1 VISGVVFGD
10 LDGGGTRSPG
20 EAGLSGWT
28 VYLDANLNGSLDAG
42 EASTASAADGSYS
55 LAADPGFY
63 FVREVPKP
71 GFQRTAP
78 AGGDH
83 ALLIVSG
90 VARTGI
96 DFGNQPIVPG
106 TISGVVFRDAD
117 SDGLRGAGEGGLSG
131 WTVYLDTNFNEAPD
145 AGEPSAISAADGS
158 YRIAASPGFYLVR
171 EVVKPSYLL
180 TSPATNAQF
189 ADLTAGRAVTN
200 LNFGNY
206 SPLPPAAISG
216 VVYADADG
224 DGVRD
229 AGEGPLAGWT
239 VYLDADGDGSLDAG
253 EASHVTD
260 ATGLYSFSVAGG
272 SYTVRQ
278 VAQAGYHQTAPASG
292 AYAVT
297 VADGDTAAGRD
308 FGNRPAAVVGDG
320 TISGVVYADADGDG
334 TRDAGEPALAGWT
347 VFLDRNLNGVRE
359 AGEPAA
365 TTDAVGAYSF
375 TVEAGTYVV
384 REVVQAGYAQ
394 TAPASVAYIVTAS
407 SASPATGRDFG
418 NAPPAP
424 SGKGT
429 ISGVVYDDAD
439 GDGTRDAGEE
449 GLPNWEVYLDLN
461 GSGAPEPGEPAARSD
476 ASGAYSFAVDPGT
489 YTVREVVQAGYGRTA
504 PASGS
509 HSVAVAAGGDSPGRD
524 FGNRPLGADDGAIAG
539 TVFLDVDRDGLRDEG
554 EPGQAG
560 WTVYLDLNFNGAL
573 DASEPAAVT
582 GPAGGYAFD
591 VSPGFYIVREAVQ
604 PGFTQTTPAGGLAF
618 AAVTAGG
625 LVGGVDF
632 GNFSRA
638 LVGTFSGSVYLDGD
652 GDGVR
657 DAGEGGLAGWTV
669 YLDANLNGTLD
680 AGEASTASAADGAY
694 SFTVLA
700 GSYTVREVV
709 PAGYTRTAPGSG
721 SYAVTVAGGA
731 ATGYDFGHVADAAPA
746 ATISGALYLDGD
758 GDGVRDAGEGG
769 LAGRTV
775 YLDAN
780 LNGTLDAGEA
790 STASAADGSYS
801 FTVLAGTFVVRQVVP
816 VGYAQT
822 APTPGPHVVTVAAG
836 AVASGRDFGSRAL
849 PTTGTITGAVFDDQ
863 DGDLGRDAGESGL
876 GGWTIYL
883 DANYNGAFDPGEV
896 SAITGADGTYSFH
909 ATPGFHVLRSVPKP
923 GYALTTPPGN
933 QHFILVTVVG
943 TVSRDFGSRST

>member
-1 VISGVVFGD
+1 MPRWTPSSSRTESQPARRLRRRCRPGHLLGGPEWLEDRRLLAQGVISGVVFGD

-180 TSPATNAQF
+180 TYPATNAQF
-189 ADLTAGRAVTN
+189 ADLTTGRAVTN

-206 SPLPPAAISG
+206 SPLPPATISG

-224 DGVRD
+224 NGVRD

-239 VYLDADGDGSLDAG
+239 VYLDANGDGSLDAG

-278 VAQAGYHQTAPASG
+278 VAQAGYQTAPASG

-359 AGEPAA
+359 AGEPAT
-365 TTDAVGAYSF
+365 TTDAAGAYRF

-394 TAPASVAYIVTAS
+394 TAPASVAYIVTVS

-461 GSGAPEPGEPAARSD
+461 GSGAPSPASRRPARTRRGPIPSPSTRGRTRSARSCRPATAGPPPPPAPTPWPSPPAGTPPAATSATGPWGPTTAPSRGRSSSTSTAT
-476 ASGAYSFAVDPGT
+476 ASGTRG
-489 YTVREVVQAGYGRTA
+489 
-504 PASGS
+504 
-509 HSVAVAAGGDSPGRD
+509 SPGR
-524 FGNRPLGADDGAIAG
+524 
-539 TVFLDVDRDGLRDEG
+539 
-554 EPGQAG
+554 
-560 WTVYLDLNFNGAL
+560 
-573 DASEPAAVT
+573 
-582 GPAGGYAFD
+582 PAG
-591 VSPGFYIVREAVQ
+591 P
-604 PGFTQTTPAGGLAF
+604 
-618 AAVTAGG
+618 
-625 LVGGVDF
+625 
-632 GNFSRA
+632 
-638 LVGTFSGSVYLDGD
+638 
-652 GDGVR
+652 
-657 DAGEGGLAGWTV
+657 
-669 YLDANLNGTLD
+669 
-680 AGEASTASAADGAY
+680 ST
-694 SFTVLA
+694 
-700 GSYTVREVV
+700 
-709 PAGYTRTAPGSG
+709 
-721 SYAVTVAGGA
+721 
-731 ATGYDFGHVADAAPA
+731 
-746 ATISGALYLDGD
+746 
-758 GDGVRDAGEGG
+758 
-769 LAGRTV
+769 
-775 YLDAN
+775 
-780 LNGTLDAGEA
+780 
-790 STASAADGSYS
+790 ST
-801 FTVLAGTFVVRQVVP
+801 
-816 VGYAQT
+816 
-822 APTPGPHVVTVAAG
+822 
-836 AVASGRDFGSRAL
+836 
-849 PTTGTITGAVFDDQ
+849 
-863 DGDLGRDAGESGL
+863 
-876 GGWTIYL
+876 
-883 DANYNGAFDPGEV
+883 
-896 SAITGADGTYSFH
+896 
-909 ATPGFHVLRSVPKP
+909 
-923 GYALTTPPGN
+923 
-933 QHFILVTVVG
+933 
-943 TVSRDFGSRST
+943 